1 MEQKGKNGMFELF
14 QSNKTVTIYVSENEN
29 SAVQI
34 AANNLLCDIKKVFGC
49 DAIQSNEIEQSNIV
63 IGTITM
69 DKIAEWTNKN
79 NLDLRKMQAEDSSN
93 HWEAFLLQVKDD
105 VLSIIGENRRG
116 TIYGIYD
123 LCEQI
128 GVSPWY
134 YWADVPVKTKTS
146 FSLPNDYCKAD
157 WPSVQYRGIFI
168 NDEEELNDW
177 AKLHTKDGTIG
188 PVAYEKIFELLL
200 RLKANYIWP
209 AMHVNYFNENP
220 INNKLADEMGIVV
233 GTSHCDM
240 LLRSNQ
246 NEWTPWI
253 ESKGYT
259 DAVYDYSIE
268 GRNREILKEYWRES
282 IEQNKDYEV
291 CFTMGMRGI
300 HDSGFHTKTI
310 DDNPALSEEE
320 KKSAKVELLGQ
331 VIRDQRELL
340 IEVLGE
346 EKGREALQTFVPYKE
361 VLDLYN
367 NGLELPEDIT
377 LIWANDNYGHMRRFP
392 NESERKRSGGSGLYF
407 HASYWAAPGTAMS
420 YLFINSTPLAHTGN
434 ELRKSY
440 ESGIRKIWVLNIGG
454 LKPVEQDMEYF
465 IYYGWN
471 AGKETATTLNA
482 FEFTKQWINAN
493 FSGNLG
499 EEAAELY
506 EIFAQVT
513 NVRKIEHMNNYVFS
527 QTAYGD
533 EAGRRLM
540 RLEEIFERGNELL
553 KKLPKEEQ
561 AAFFQLF
568 LMKIHASYYTN
579 HEYYYADRSILSYD
593 RGNMQAADRY
603 VELSVK
609 MMNYRRRMLH
619 FYNKKMSD
627 GKWNLMLTPESFSP
641 PPTAL
646 YPVRKPALKIEGSSL
661 CVDIWNEKNE
671 LHYSIYGMSQ
681 KWIGLGNQGEGNIPF
696 HIEVKEGKE
705 FIYISETEGILEDE
719 KRIMVSVVNAKIHA
733 GAKGLLIV
741 HDLRNNVDYPVSLQI
756 EEKWNVPENFTGY
769 IEADGYVS
777 IPADGYQNNILSERA
792 IKSGD
797 TNKDNQST
805 KRGINE
811 VAAKGGF
818 IKVPGLGRYQGAA
831 MMAWNPSLCAFDED
845 FATNPYLEYQI
856 YLKNSSNCLLEIYR
870 FLTLDSM
877 GRIRFGIGID
887 DESPI
892 LVESETRDEWIGNW
906 QESVFNNGEKI
917 LINLP
922 SLSQGAHTLK
932 LFMVDNYVTFSKLV
946 IYTEDKKHSNLGPI
960 TSKKTGKN
968 FTEYGFEM
976 PLVNWNQ
983 LEQLC
988 NEFYQTKE
996 EEVPL
1001 PNTLYADK
1009 EFFEHRERQVYSKCL
1024 QFPQKELGNK
1034 RYEKLWKSTK
1044 NKNILQEFGTGVF
1057 TEEDGIVA
1065 IEAEYALEN
1074 SENAYITKSKEE
1086 APISWS
1092 HLQAETNGR
1101 TGFAMHVDKAGILW
1115 KDSQASPGL
1124 HYKINIQNSGTYHV
1138 WMLIRYYSGTS
1149 DSCYL
1154 ALDGEVQPLSEQFN
1168 RGNLHTYNTEQVY
1181 YWCLMSDML
1190 LSKGEHVF
1198 SILARKSE
1206 LRIDRIFLS
1215 QSDELP
1221 PDDVMWKDSLRK

>member
-1 MEQKGKNGMFELF
+1 MEQKGEKGMFELF
-14 QSNKTVTIYVSENEN
+14 QRNKSVTIYVSETEN
-29 SAVQI
+29 RAVQI
-34 AANNLLCDIKKVFGC
+34 AVSNLLCDIKKVFEC
-49 DAIQSNEIEQSNIV
+49 DAIQSDEIEQADIV
-63 IGTITM
+63 IGTITTNET
-69 DKIAEWTNKN
+69 KEWANKK
-79 NLDLRKMQAEDSSN
+79 NLNLEKMQAEDGSY
-93 HWEAFLLQVKDD
+93 HWEAFLLQLKDE

-134 YWADVPVKTKTS
+134 YWADVPVKVKAS
-146 FSLPNDYCKAD
+146 FSLPADYCKAD

-168 NDEEELNDW
+168 NDEEELNEW
-177 AKLHTKDGTIG
+177 AKLHTKDDTIG
-188 PVAYEKIFELLL
+188 PEAYEKIFELLL

-220 INNKLADEMGIVV
+220 VNNKLADEMGIVV

-268 GRNREILKEYWRES
+268 GQNREILKEYWREC

-300 HDSGFHTKTI
+300 HDSGFITKTI
-310 DDNPALSEEE
+310 DEDTSLSEVE
-320 KKSAKVELLGQ
+320 KKAAKVELLGQ
-331 VIRDQRELL
+331 VISDQRELL

-367 NGLELPEDIT
+367 NGLDLPEDIT

-392 NESERKRSGGSGLYF
+392 NELERKRSGGSGLYY

-465 IYYGWN
+465 IHYGWN
-471 AGKETATTLNA
+471 AGKETSVTLNA

-493 FSGNLG
+493 FSGDLG
-499 EEAAELY
+499 KEAAELY
-506 EIFAQVT
+506 ETFAQVT
-513 NVRKIEHMNNYVFS
+513 NVRKLEHMNNHVFS

-540 RLEEIFERGNELL
+540 KLEEIFNRGNELL

-561 AAFFQLF
+561 EAFFQLF
-568 LMKIHASYYTN
+568 LMKIHVSYYTN

-609 MMNYRRRMLH
+609 MMNYQRRMLH

-627 GKWNLMLTPESFSP
+627 GKWDLMLTPDSFSP

-646 YPVRKPALKIEGSSL
+646 YPVRKPALKIEGSSMRL
-661 CVDIWNEKNE
+661 DIWNEEKE
-671 LHYSIYGMSQ
+671 LQYSIYGISQ
-681 KWIGLGNQGEGNIPF
+681 KWIELGNQGEGNIPF

-705 FIYISETEGILEDE
+705 FIHVSETDGILENE
-719 KRIMVSVVNAKIHA
+719 MRIMVSVVDAKMHA

-741 HDLRNNVDYPVSLQI
+741 QDLRNNIDYPVSLQI
-756 EEKWNVPENFTGY
+756 EEKWDVPENFTGY
-769 IEADGYVS
+769 VEADGYVS
-777 IPADGYQNNILSERA
+777 IPVEGYQNNISTRANISNELS
-792 IKSGD
+792 
-797 TNKDNQST
+797 KDNKECKSDSSDFV
-805 KRGINE
+805 E
-811 VAAKGGF
+811 GGF

-831 MMAWNPSLCAFDED
+831 MMAWNPKLCAFDES
-845 FATNPYLEYQI
+845 FEQNPYLEYQF

-887 DESPI
+887 DEYPI

-917 LINLP
+917 LLDLS
-922 SLSQGAHTLK
+922 SLSQGAHTLR

-946 IYTEDKKHSNLGPI
+946 IYTGDKKRSNLGPI
-960 TSKKTGKN
+960 TSKETGKT
-968 FTEYGFEM
+968 FSEYGCEM

-1001 PNTLYADK
+1001 PNTIYADK
-1009 EFFEHRERQVYSKCL
+1009 EFFEHRERQVYSLC
-1024 QFPQKELGNK
+1024 QQYAQNELGNK
-1034 RYEKLWKSTK
+1034 RYEKFWKSTQ
-1044 NKNILQEFGTGVF
+1044 NKDILQEFDTGVF
-1057 TEEDGIVA
+1057 TEDNGIVA

-1074 SENAYITKSKEE
+1074 SENAYITNSKDNTN
-1086 APISWS
+1086 ISWS

-1101 TGFAMHVDKAGILW
+1101 TGFAMHVDKPALLW
-1115 KDSQASPGL
+1115 EDPQTSPGL
-1124 HYKINIQNSGTYHV
+1124 HYKVNIQNAGIYHV
-1138 WMLIRYYSGTS
+1138 WMLIRYYNGTS
-1149 DSCYL
+1149 NSCYL
-1154 ALDGEVQPLSEQFN
+1154 ALDGEVQPLSGQFN
-1168 RGNLHTYNTEQVY
+1168 GGNLHTYNTEQVY
-1181 YWCLMSDML
+1181 YWCLMSDMVL
-1190 LSKGEHVF
+1190 ASGVHTF
-1198 SILARKSE
+1198 SVLARKSE
-1206 LRIDRIFLS
+1206 LRVDRIFLS

-1221 PDDVMWKDSLRK
+1221 PDDVMWKDSIRK